1 MTNYNILQL
10 NAKELSELKE
20 IAAELG
26 LKVSNSATKEKLVY
40 DILDQQAVANAQQKS
55 AAAEDQDANRKKRMR
70 IIQKKGPEQKVFS
83 TNPTVTPATA
93 ETKPQP
99 TVQPTSSPKQVQK
112 TPVQKLPKAPQPAST
127 EAILTEEPA
136 QKQ

>member
-83 TNPTVTPATA
+83 TNPTVTPAPA

-99 TVQPTSSPKQVQK
+99 TVQPPAEPTRPRRATSPR
-112 TPVQKLPKAPQPAST
+112 PPGPARAET
-127 EAILTEEPA
+127 RRR
-136 QKQ
+136 